1 MKAKESKFA
10 AFRLEKSKLMAAIA
24 VLAMVVCAFAVLAP
38 VADEADATA
47 SNTAV
52 GPLKDKVTVA
62 GTLGWNENNKI
73 YTLEADTTIT
83 LKSDVTLDQVRFAG
97 NFALKIISE
106 PSAVKSLTVN
116 YDFEGKTG
124 QNNIF
129 AVKSLTLENA
139 NLTIVQKDTGRTTG
153 PGAGEA
159 NNSVFGNISVTV
171 SGKSVMTV
179 TCDENSNRVFYNNNG
194 VLTISGSDAK
204 VVMDKATSMTVKL
217 VMTGGATLEIK
228 DPLGTAGNFYPAIT
242 DGSNSKIT
250 VTGGSGSTI
259 RFYACD
265 AKGSTTSASL
275 KGVQITADCPVAF
288 YNNVVSSVA
297 SFDLDGSTIKAPKIV
312 IAQSADKQNGI
323 TLVKGTLDVDAVS
336 DDYIS
341 NPNLTTPKA
350 VTPVY
355 TLSEVIFKGQT
366 AVDAG
371 VTLAGSASFS
381 AKGDSLVLAE
391 GAELGLGETTTF
403 AITFGSGSDAN
414 TLTIIA
420 TAGDNGLVITGGSV
434 KISGQVVTTSQL
446 KASIATTGTDV
457 ILKNLTIVAD
467 GNVTEAVAIPSGAK
481 IEGLLTVE
489 AGAKVQVAVSSD
501 SINGTIIAEDGSE
514 VSATTDISSKVV
526 GKVIVSNVTKV
537 GSAEEILVNDL
548 ADIKAA
554 VADGTITKLVATKNV
569 TISEKYAFPAGF
581 TLDMG
586 TNVLTIVGVT
596 FTNDGTIIVGNAG
609 LIVGESDAI
618 TPVAKP
624 TSVLANNGEIKT
636 AGVITVNADGKIE
649 NSGAISKNGGANHQV
664 TGHGTFENLSGGVVG
679 FAVNTDKVEG
689 VSYDVNMTTDI
700 TQDTVFGSLQNVIVP
715 EGQTLTIQ
723 RTAVMTIM
731 GKLTVNG
738 TLNVEGELIIA
749 GASGASM
756 EINGTVN
763 VTAEKT
769 PAGKLTIGQTGQA
782 GVATVADTGRLI
794 ATEKATV
801 EISNGAIVIDGT
813 MEMQNASILK
823 TTSDVPSAA
832 VTVKGHE
839 ASASGLVVKSAGSL
853 TLQGYFDGEVKIL
866 DLGAVVLDNAS
877 VTAKANGNLV
887 VYLGSKDASFVIKS
901 ALLYT
906 GTVKVTDEGLVLK
919 DYSKKAEDAQKRDVV
934 STDNANT
941 VIFTGAEGVDYTKMN
956 GEAKFVES
964 VVAKTGT
971 DKKITYTHTIDVAGT
986 IAGVPVSSTL
996 TSFDGMQMA
1005 VAIDGAGVQASTD
1018 SNFADFKKAVGG
1030 VSVSGELAIGAYVTV
1045 TNGGKLAVS
1054 GSITVNDSNARTM
1067 VNTAAGVITVDGKIA
1082 ISTADIA
1089 KVKKID
1095 NKGVISAAYYEI
1107 VTGSGTS
1114 KVTTYTYSTL
1124 EAAVPA
1130 VADAS
1135 NVATSKDIKIMGTS
1149 DYPVVVKNDL
1159 EVVKG
1164 VTVTL
1169 ERDAKLVVGS
1179 SDNRDSVLTV
1189 ADGSKMT
1196 SAKNQVEVF
1205 ATLTF
1210 VNKTND
1216 ATVATI
1222 SDVTVE
1228 DESKTGSRTYTNIY
1242 TSIAKSNPGDVIN
1255 ITRSTDDGYLELDK
1269 NLTVPEGVTLV
1280 ASDKY
1285 DALLLKNGVTLTID
1299 GTFVTE
1305 QAVYAEKLFGTVA
1318 MNVVGEKESSAI
1330 VVNGTMKVASDVG
1343 FTYGNNTKATEEVYA
1358 SIATGAPISGA
1369 YYEIEDYS
1377 VVSSLKIAVDSVKDI
1392 QGAITINGPVVAGD
1406 IAFTATDD
1414 CTEIVVGYTTAVIK
1428 APVSTDKVYT
1438 SLTVSSLTID
1448 GGKFVANGSVNGN
1461 IVIGDATVAAT
1472 NVKNLF
1478 VVDSDGMVLYG
1489 APTNADGVA
1498 ASKAS
1503 VKLTSGTAV
1512 FKTVDT
1518 VAFDSKVAFT
1528 VASGATAEIDS
1539 ATFTGKLTIEGT
1551 VSVKSGKTLDAGTV
1565 VVKDNGVLSVESSTS
1580 TVSSGIAN
1588 VDALYVGIVMDDY
1601 KKKSA
1606 TGAAAT
1612 VSGPVTVDKTAYIID
1627 GATIGEEL
1635 TATLT
1640 GSSYKSTAF
1649 FVDGK
1654 LWFTA
1659 YALASLSDSDK
1670 AIQVDKAP
1678 VENAILSGWSKTENG
1693 TTVDVKKTESMKIGD
1708 NSKLYAVV
1716 LKNIYEIVVKADEG
1730 IADVYLND
1738 QAMYYGA
1745 VSDGKG
1751 SFYYAYTATVPAGD
1765 YKITYTLKNGWSGDA
1780 KLTGDNVSGMS
1791 FSVSGTPSDD
1801 KNIVKV
1807 YQLSGV
1813 EKSGYVEPSEP
1824 VEEKDDGMTITDYL
1838 LIVLVVL
1845 IVILAVIVAL
1855 RLMRS

>member
-1 MKAKESKFA
+1 MKAKESKYA
-10 AFRLEKSKLMAAIA
+10 AVRLEKSKLMAAIA

-83 LKSDVTLDQVRFAG
+83 LKSDVTLEQVRFAG
-97 NFALKIISE
+97 NFALTITSDS
-106 PSAVKSLTVN
+106 SAVKSLTVN

-129 AVKSLTLENA
+129 AVGSLTLNNA

-159 NNSVFGNISVTV
+159 KNSVFGDISVTV
-171 SGKSVMTV
+171 SGESVMTV
-179 TCDENSNRVFYNNNG
+179 TCDENSNRVFYNNES

-204 VVMDKATSMTVKL
+204 VVMDKAVSMTVKL

-242 DGSNSKIT
+242 QGGNSKIT
-250 VTGGSGSTI
+250 VTGGSESTI

-275 KGVQITADCPVAF
+275 KGVQITADCSVAF
-288 YNNVVSSVA
+288 YNNIDDKATSKVA
-297 SFDLDGSTIKAPKIV
+297 SFNLEGSTIKAPKIV

-323 TLVKGTLDVDAVS
+323 TLVNGTLDVDAVS

-355 TLSEVIFKGQT
+355 TLDDVTFKGQT

-391 GAELGLGETTTF
+391 GAKLNELTFTYGNSNGSITAVSGEDGLKVS
-403 AITFGSGSDAN
+403 A
-414 TLTIIA
+414 
-420 TAGDNGLVITGGSV
+420 GSV
-434 KISGQVVTTSQL
+434 IVSGEILITNDTKVSGVTLKNVTVVAEEGAQAVTVSPGVIIEGMFIV
-446 KASIATTGTDV
+446 KSGAEVNTTG
-457 ILKNLTIVAD
+457 A
-467 GNVTEAVAIPSGAK
+467 
-481 IEGLLTVE
+481 TV
-489 AGAKVQVAVSSD
+489 
-501 SINGTIIAEDGSE
+501 NGTIFAEDGST
-514 VSATTDISSKVV
+514 VTISASDLSKAV
-526 GKVIVSNVTKV
+526 GTVNNDQTGTATSVNVK
-537 GSAEEILVNDL
+537 DL

-554 VADGTITKLVATKNV
+554 VDDGRMSDLSATADITIN
-569 TISEKYAFPAGF
+569 EKYAFPAGF

-586 TNVLTIVGVT
+586 TNALVINGVT
-596 FTNDGTIIVGNAG
+596 FTNDGTIIVNDGK
-609 LIVGESDAI
+609 LTVGESTAI

-636 AGVITVNADGKIE
+636 AGVITVKADGKIE
-649 NSGAISKNGGANHQV
+649 NSGAISKNGGVNHQV

-769 PAGKLTIGQTGQA
+769 PAGKLTIGQTGQTGQT

-794 ATEKATV
+794 ATEKAAV
-801 EISNGAIVIDGT
+801 EIVNGAIVVDGT

-823 TTSDVPSAA
+823 TTSAPSAE

-853 TLQGYFDGEVKIL
+853 TLQGYFDEEVEIL

-934 STDNANT
+934 SADNANT

-996 TSFDGMQMA
+996 TSFDGKQMA

-1030 VSVSGELAIGAYVTV
+1030 VSVSGELAIGAYVAV

-1067 VNTAAGVITVDGKIA
+1067 VNAAAGVITVDGKIA

-1095 NKGVISAAYYEI
+1095 NHGVISAAYYEI

-1179 SDNRDSVLTV
+1179 SDNRDAVLTV

-1824 VEEKDDGMTITDYL
+1824 TEEKDDGMTITDYL

-1845 IVILAVIVAL
+1845 IVILAVIVAM

>member
-1 MKAKESKFA
+1 
-10 AFRLEKSKLMAAIA
+10 
-24 VLAMVVCAFAVLAP
+24 
-38 VADEADATA
+38 
-47 SNTAV
+47 
-52 GPLKDKVTVA
+52 
-62 GTLGWNENNKI
+62 
-73 YTLEADTTIT
+73 
-83 LKSDVTLDQVRFAG
+83 
-97 NFALKIISE
+97 
-106 PSAVKSLTVN
+106 
-116 YDFEGKTG
+116 
-124 QNNIF
+124 
-129 AVKSLTLENA
+129 
-139 NLTIVQKDTGRTTG
+139 
-153 PGAGEA
+153 
-159 NNSVFGNISVTV
+159 
-171 SGKSVMTV
+171 
-179 TCDENSNRVFYNNNG
+179 
-194 VLTISGSDAK
+194 
-204 VVMDKATSMTVKL
+204 
-217 VMTGGATLEIK
+217 
-228 DPLGTAGNFYPAIT
+228 
-242 DGSNSKIT
+242 
-250 VTGGSGSTI
+250 
-259 RFYACD
+259 
-265 AKGSTTSASL
+265 
-275 KGVQITADCPVAF
+275 
-288 YNNVVSSVA
+288 
-297 SFDLDGSTIKAPKIV
+297 
-312 IAQSADKQNGI
+312 
-323 TLVKGTLDVDAVS
+323 
-336 DDYIS
+336 
-341 NPNLTTPKA
+341 
-350 VTPVY
+350 
-355 TLSEVIFKGQT
+355 
-366 AVDAG
+366 
-371 VTLAGSASFS
+371 
-381 AKGDSLVLAE
+381 
-391 GAELGLGETTTF
+391 
-403 AITFGSGSDAN
+403 
-414 TLTIIA
+414 
-420 TAGDNGLVITGGSV
+420 
-434 KISGQVVTTSQL
+434 
-446 KASIATTGTDV
+446 
-457 ILKNLTIVAD
+457 
-467 GNVTEAVAIPSGAK
+467 
-481 IEGLLTVE
+481 
-489 AGAKVQVAVSSD
+489 
-501 SINGTIIAEDGSE
+501 
-514 VSATTDISSKVV
+514 
-526 GKVIVSNVTKV
+526 
-537 GSAEEILVNDL
+537 
-548 ADIKAA
+548 
-554 VADGTITKLVATKNV
+554 
-569 TISEKYAFPAGF
+569 
-581 TLDMG
+581 
-586 TNVLTIVGVT
+586 
-596 FTNDGTIIVGNAG
+596 
-609 LIVGESDAI
+609 
-618 TPVAKP
+618 
-624 TSVLANNGEIKT
+624 
-636 AGVITVNADGKIE
+636 
-649 NSGAISKNGGANHQV
+649 
-664 TGHGTFENLSGGVVG
+664 
-679 FAVNTDKVEG
+679 
-689 VSYDVNMTTDI
+689 
-700 TQDTVFGSLQNVIVP
+700 
-715 EGQTLTIQ
+715 
-723 RTAVMTIM
+723 
-731 GKLTVNG
+731 
-738 TLNVEGELIIA
+738 
-749 GASGASM
+749 M

-769 PAGKLTIGQTGQA
+769 PAGKLTIGQDEQA
-782 GVATVADTGRLI
+782 GVATVADTGKLI

-801 EISNGAIVIDGT
+801 EIANGAIVVDGT

-823 TTSDVPSAA
+823 TTSAPSAE

-853 TLQGYFDGEVKIL
+853 TLQGYFDGEVEIL

-996 TSFDGMQMA
+996 TSFDGKQMA

-1539 ATFTGKLTIEGT
+1539 ATFTGKLTVEGT

-1824 VEEKDDGMTITDYL
+1824 TEEKDDGMTITDYL